1 MSYIVL
7 KLKKRSIEWDMTCS
21 CKSNGWIATINL
33 KIFDSDGKSLSV
45 ALSCKMANK
54 RNLSSKEIES
64 ILLESGSD
72 DSEYNF
78 SESENESSTD
88 V

>member
-1 MSYIVL
+1 
-7 KLKKRSIEWDMTCS
+7 
-21 CKSNGWIATINL
+21 
-33 KIFDSDGKSLSV
+33 
-45 ALSCKMANK
+45 MANK

-78 SESENESSTD
+78 SESIDNSSESDSSTD